1 MAAGAQSIGDPESAP
16 SANTIRFGIF
26 EADFRSGELRR
37 NGVRV
42 RLQEQ
47 PLQIL
52 SLLLQKPGEVV
63 TREEL
68 QARLWPADTF
78 VDFDHSLN
86 TAVKRLRDALG
97 DSAENPRFV
106 ETLARRGYRFIAPV
120 HPDGRSTMPEP
131 AASVVT
137 PGVHIK
143 HPLLLATSAALL
155 VIGGLAGW
163 FLGAR
168 ANARSTPHFTET
180 RVTANPTE
188 LPVSSAALSRDGN
201 YVAYSDSNGL
211 FLRVLDT
218 GETRPLSLPAGYHFR
233 AAAWFPDGTH
243 ILASAHDPQTEK
255 LSLWR
260 ISVLGGETRKVIDDA
275 GSGAISPDGQ
285 QLAFVR
291 GVEGQQSLWIA
302 RANGADQRLLA
313 ANPVAEIGGLAWSP
327 DSRWLALVRFTARS
341 GHYSWDS
348 AIVTYELANGS
359 WNVVLADSSIGGGL
373 TWSEQDKLQFSRAD
387 LPPGQGD
394 TNIWELPL
402 NSRTALPTG
411 PPVRLTSGTDRRFPA
426 SASGDGKKIL
436 YGRGGNDP
444 DVYLADIE
452 DKAGHLA
459 NYRRFTLDDRK
470 DMPYGWTADSRSV
483 IFISNRDGAY
493 HIFRQD
499 IDKTTPEVVVGGN
512 ESSLIARMNPA
523 QDGVMYLASA
533 DSGHKTPP
541 FRLMEQPLAGGEAR
555 KILEGAMI
563 SNFQCAFLPSRV
575 CLVSDTPAPCLLVIY
590 QFDEQTGAKKELVRA
605 QENDCFYFNWTLSR
619 DGKYLAIA
627 RISGGRGP
635 TVIHIRE
642 IASGRTFDLP
652 LPAGVGAQYL
662 DWAADSSSLWM
673 CTVSGDDMR
682 MVRMDLTGKI
692 TSSFDP
698 KQPDLGYG
706 IPSPDG
712 KHLAIL
718 QGSPR
723 ANAWLITR

>member
-1 MAAGAQSIGDPESAP
+1 MAAGPQSMNDPEP
-16 SANTIRFGIF
+16 STIRFGVF
-26 EADFRSGELRR
+26 EANFRSGELRR

-42 RLQEQ
+42 RLQDQ

-52 SLLLQKPGEVV
+52 NLLLQKPGEVV

-68 QARLWPADTF
+68 QSSLWPADTF

-120 HPDGRSTMPEP
+120 HSNGHRAIAEP
-131 AASVVT
+131 VLPALTSGIQV
-137 PGVHIK
+137 K
-143 HPLLLATSAALL
+143 HPVLLATSIGLL

-163 FLGAR
+163 FLGAH
-168 ANARSTPHFTET
+168 ASARSTPHFTET

-188 LPVSSAALSRDGN
+188 LPVLSAALSCDGN
-201 YVAYSDSNGL
+201 YVAYSDANGL

-218 GETRPLSLPAGYHFR
+218 GETRPLSLPAGYRFR
-233 AAAWFPDGTH
+233 AVGWFPDGTH
-243 ILASAHDPQTEK
+243 ILAAAHDPQNEK

-260 ISVLGGETRKVIDDA
+260 ISVLGGETRKLIDDA
-275 GSGAISPDGQ
+275 NFGAISPDGQ
-285 QLAFVR
+285 QVAFVR
-291 GVEGQQSLWIA
+291 GEEGQQSLWIA
-302 RANGADQRLLA
+302 GADGANQRTLSP
-313 ANPVAEIGGLAWSP
+313 NPVAEVGGLTWSP
-327 DSRWLALVRFTARS
+327 DSHWLALVRFTARG
-341 GHYSWDS
+341 GHYSWDA
-348 AIVTYELANGS
+348 AIVTYQLSTGS
-359 WNVVLADSSIGGGL
+359 WNVVLADSTIGGGL
-373 TWSEQDKLQFSRAD
+373 TWSEQDKLQFSRSD

-411 PPVRLTSGTDRRFPA
+411 PPVRLTSGADRRFPA
-426 SASGDGKKIL
+426 SASRDGKRIL

-459 NYRRFTLDDRK
+459 NYRRLTLDDRK
-470 DMPYGWTADSRSV
+470 DMPYGWTADSHSV

-493 HIFRQD
+493 HIFRQN
-499 IDKTTPEVVVGGN
+499 IDQTTPEVIVGGN
-512 ESSLIARMNPA
+512 ESSVIARMNPA

-541 FRLMEQPLAGGEAR
+541 FRLMEQPLSGGEAR
-555 KILEGAMI
+555 KILEGSMI
-563 SNFQCAFLPSRV
+563 SNFQCAFLPSRL
-575 CLVSDTPAPCLLVIY
+575 CLVSDTPASCLLVIY
-590 QFDEQTGAKKELVRA
+590 QFDEQTGVKKELVRA

-635 TVIHIRE
+635 TLIHIRE

-652 LPAGVGAQYL
+652 LSPGVGAQYL
-662 DWAADSSSLWM
+662 DWTADSSSLWI
-673 CTVSGDDMR
+673 CTVSGDDMK